1 MHLSYA
7 DVEGSNRSATRP
19 LRAGAV
25 SLGFAALVAIG
36 LLACGDGSSSSSSNA
51 GGAGANAANG
61 TGTNANG
68 NGTGTGNGS
77 GGNNSSGTFG
87 TGTGG
92 NGVGGGCAT
101 TTQQAEKIPLDMFI
115 MLDQSGSMSTDVGN
129 NVTRWD
135 AVTTALT
142 TFVQQPQVA
151 GLGVGIQF
159 FALPDNCNSAA
170 YANPLTPDSNN
181 ATGVEIASLPGN
193 ATGIVSSIAAH
204 SPHTG
209 TPTSAALQGAV
220 DHAKVWQIANPT
232 HVVVAVF
239 ATDGQPSSCDTNL
252 TNIDNIASTALAG
265 PQKIRT
271 FVIGVGPSV
280 ANLDG
285 IAAAGGTTS
294 AFIVNS
300 PMATQLFLDA
310 LNAIQGNA
318 LPCNFIIPPPPMGQQ
333 PDFTKLN
340 VQYTPGN
347 GSPPVI
353 MPNVANAAACPAN
366 GNAWYY
372 DNPTAPTQ
380 VILCGGTCNEIKLD
394 PMGKIDIVLGC
405 TTTLN

>member
-1 MHLSYA
+1 L
-7 DVEGSNRSATRP
+7 
-19 LRAGAV
+19 
-25 SLGFAALVAIG
+25 AIG
-36 LLACGDGSSSSSSNA
+36 LLACGDSSSSSGNS

-68 NGTGTGNGS
+68 TGTNTGS
-77 GGNNSSGTFG
+77 GGNNSTGAFSDG
-87 TGTGG
+87 TGTASGG

-115 MLDQSGSMSTDVGN
+115 MLDQSGSMSTDVAT

-142 TFVQQPQVA
+142 AFVQQPQVA

-159 FALPDNCNSAA
+159 FALPDNCNAAA

-193 ATGIVSSIAAH
+193 ATAIVSSIAAH

-220 DHAKVWQIANPT
+220 DHAKAWKIANPT

-252 TNIDNIASTALAG
+252 TNINLIASTAFG
-265 PQKIRT
+265 TPEKIRT

-300 PMATQLFLDA
+300 PNATQLFLDA

-318 LPCNFIIPPPPMGQQ
+318 LPCNFVIPPPPMGQQ

-347 GSPPVI
+347 GGPPVI
-353 MPNVANAAACPAN
+353 MPNVANAAACPAT

-372 DNPTAPTQ
+372 DNPAAPTQ
-380 VILCGGTCNEIKLD
+380 VILCGGTCNAVKLD
-394 PMGKIDIVLGC
+394 PMGKIEIVLGC